1 MVVCCVII
9 GGVLT
14 ILFIATCLFGGYNG
28 SKQDGYIVG
37 ICGIVGIVALLL
49 TLLFR

>member
-1 MVVCCVII
+1 MIILIVIACI
-9 GGVLT
+9 LSV
-14 ILFIATCLFGGYNG
+14 LFIATCLFGGYNG

-49 TLLFR
+49 TLLFK